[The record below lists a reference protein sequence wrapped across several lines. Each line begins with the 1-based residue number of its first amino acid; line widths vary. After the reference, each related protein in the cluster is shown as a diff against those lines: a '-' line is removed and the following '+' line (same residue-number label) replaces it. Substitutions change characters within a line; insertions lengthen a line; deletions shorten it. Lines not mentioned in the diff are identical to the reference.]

1 MYVYIHIYIY
11 IYIYIHVHI
20 YILLHGDELISEARS
35 LIWDDVGDV
44 VLNCP
49 DIISD

>member
-1 MYVYIHIYIY
+1 MYIY
-11 IYIYIHVHI
+11 I